1 MEVGGVGETVGG
13 SSEDLEEIICSFDS
27 AVAGVVGVVPGED
40 LVGPGDDGVDDVVE
54 LGQFAGLVEVAEPVE
69 CFEGAVVVV
78 GEVEAVEFLECL
90 PAGPQPRVGVE
101 EGVEAGP
108 VCVCECVASA

>member
-40 LVGPGDDGVDDVVE
+40 LVGPGESSCVPI
-54 LGQFAGLVEVAEPVE
+54 LP
-69 CFEGAVVVV
+69 
-78 GEVEAVEFLECL
+78 EVEAVEFLECL
-90 PAGPQPRVGVE
+90 PAGPEPRVGVE